1 MINIV
6 PASIRDLNSL
16 RELEKICFPIDN
28 WPLLDLIG
36 VLSMPGIVRLKA
48 TFLEKFIGFVAGSFK
63 TRESTGWITTIGVL
77 PEYQK
82 RGIAQQLL
90 HECESRM
97 GVEKILLTVRKSNFR
112 AIHLYENNGYFIQ
125 EIWKSYYID
134 GEDAI
139 LFQKVS

>member
-6 PASIRDLNSL
+6 PASIRDLSNL

-36 VLSMPGIVRLKA
+36 VLTMPGIIRLKA
-48 TFLEKFIGFVAGSFK
+48 TIFDEFIGFVAGSYK
-63 TRESTGWITTIGVL
+63 TKESTGWITTIAVL

-90 HECESRM
+90 QECEIKM
-97 GVEKILLTVRKSNFR
+97 GVEKILLTVRKSNFK
-112 AIHLYENNGYFIQ
+112 AIHLYEKNGYYIQ
-125 EIWKSYYID
+125 EFWKSYYID

-139 LFQKVS
+139 LFQKLS

>member
-1 MINIV
+1 MINIA
-6 PASIRDLNSL
+6 PASLRDLSNL

-36 VLSMPGIVRLKA
+36 VLTLPGIVRLKA

-90 HECESRM
+90 QECESRM
-97 GVEKILLTVRKSNFR
+97 GVEKILLTVRKSNFK